1 MRLWC
6 GCVRTCMAVARRLLH
21 PKEGLAPPEAE
32 KLTAPVS
39 LTRPGITPAPYG
51 QPLSGPGHEATP
63 PPVLP
68 PQAGSFAAQNTTK
81 ARKTTKAP
89 IEFDIYINHVVKVK
103 KTFGDKPGTYRAFL
117 EILHA
122 YQKEQNGASRM
133 SMRRCL
139 ASSRTTPSCSPS
151 SGSSIRTGALKL
163 RVKARAQG
171 LRRPER
177 GRINSD

>member
-1 MRLWC
+1 
-6 GCVRTCMAVARRLLH
+6 MAVARRLLH

-81 ARKTTKAP
+81 AP
-89 IEFDIYINHVVKVK
+89 IEFDTAISYVTKVR

-117 EILHA
+117 ETLHT
-122 YQKEQNGASRM
+122 YEKEQKSIKDVYEEVSRLFKDHTEL
-133 SMRRCL
+133 L
-139 ASSRTTPSCSPS
+139 AEFSQFLPGGC
-151 SGSSIRTGALKL
+151 
-163 RVKARAQG
+163 
-171 LRRPER
+171 PEAPR
-177 GRINSD
+177 